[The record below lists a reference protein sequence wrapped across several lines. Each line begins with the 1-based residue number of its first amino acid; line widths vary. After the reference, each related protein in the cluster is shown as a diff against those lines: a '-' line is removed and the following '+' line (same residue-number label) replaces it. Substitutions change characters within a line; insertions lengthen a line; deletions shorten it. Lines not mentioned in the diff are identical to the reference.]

1 MSLSFKTSSNE
12 YYRYF
17 EGSDKPKRILLCPLI
32 CFQNFARIDEC
43 EEANRHCERLNQKL
57 TDQEQ
62 KAVVLND
69 RYTPNEPVQNFVRMK
84 EYS

>member
-1 MSLSFKTSSNE
+1 M
-12 YYRYF
+12 
-17 EGSDKPKRILLCPLI
+17 PLI
-32 CFQNFARIDEC
+32 CFQNFARVDEC

-69 RYTPNEPVQNFVRMK
+69 RYTPNEPVQNFFRMK
-84 EYS
+84 EYSKCKVITQILQEENE